1 MRRSVLWLKRVRSY
15 PIENWRHSEAL
26 RKWVTAYKNTVINTL
41 GFFIQMFKLRALL
54 GAKSPFFLFSPG
66 SGVTFPWGFEVGVD
80 LCDGFFPLSSFFL
93 PLEELS
99 DPGDFL
105 PSIPFSLGEW
115 WFPLVA
121 APLSLASSTTRSW
134 SDFSPSLF
142 SVLSLFNFLWSGEPA
157 LCLSPGLR
165 ELLWKYHN
173 YYNGCCG
180 PRHCS
185 RFRWFWCWKLIYKQ
199 LMISDGCGCI
209 GIRSE
214 AKFRANTNYPP
225 YVDEEMVLIETQ
237 HTPPTLGCKPPVN
250 L

>member
-1 MRRSVLWLKRVRSY
+1 MWFNLISIFFHLLLIVWLTVATGKHLTSKSKFSFTFLIALFLFCWCFQLFWQNLRFSFRYPVRMRRSVLWLQRVRSHS
-15 PIENWRHSEAL
+15 IENRRHSESL
-26 RKWVTAYKNTVINTL
+26 RKWVTACKNTLINTLL
-41 GFFIQMFKLRALL
+41 GFFIQIIKFTAQL

-66 SGVTFPWGFEVGVD
+66 SGVTFPWGLEVGVD

-142 SVLSLFNFLWSGEPA
+142 SVLSLFNFLWSGDPA
-157 LCLSPGLR
+157 LGLSPGLR
-165 ELLWKYHN
+165 ELLWN
-173 YYNGCCG
+173 VG
-180 PRHCS
+180 
-185 RFRWFWCWKLIYKQ
+185 
-199 LMISDGCGCI
+199 
-209 GIRSE
+209 
-214 AKFRANTNYPP
+214 
-225 YVDEEMVLIETQ
+225 VLSGQVLVLEI
-237 HTPPTLGCKPPVN
+237 N
-250 L
+250 I